1 MRQHQYLDKALSK
14 GGPVVFGLDSQGLA
28 SVYGPTMPA
37 PPARISQPWG
47 FSLHLML
54 VYHTPVVRG
63 GGIVRP
69 QVRYLHIVTGIA
81 KTSFIRRIDCG
92 YAHTS

>member
-1 MRQHQYLDKALSK
+1 VLRLD
-14 GGPVVFGLDSQGLA
+14 GQGLA
-28 SVYGPTMPA
+28 SVYGSTVPP

-69 QVRYLHIVTGIA
+69 QVRYLHIVTGLA
-81 KTSFIRRIDCG
+81 KTSFIRRIDCRD
-92 YAHTS
+92 ARTS